1 MNDLFS
7 LQKNKSKKG
16 FTVVEVI
23 VATLVFSIAAAGIFA
38 MTSGL
43 RKSAVMDS
51 KEDINAAL
59 IGKRVLEDLR
69 TKVDATNWNQ
79 AGGPLDPATNPHVA
93 NSIVV
98 DGKTYTPTYTVTQEA
113 DGGRKVSINITW

>member
-1 MNDLFS
+1 M
-7 LQKNKSKKG
+7 
-16 FTVVEVI
+16 EVI

>member
-1 MNDLFS
+1 MS
-7 LQKNKSKKG
+7 GKKG

-23 VATLVFSIAAAGIFA
+23 VATIVFTIAAAGIFA

-43 RKSAVMDS
+43 RKSAVTDS
-51 KEDINAAL
+51 KEDINAAF

-79 AGGPLDPATNPHVA
+79 AGGPLDPATNPHAA
-93 NSIVV
+93 NTIVV
-98 DGKTYTPTYTVTQEA
+98 DGKTYTPTYNVIQEA
-113 DGGRKVSINITW
+113 DGGRRVTINITW